1 MAMTK
6 KCVEQ
11 GRAEFAAYAAPGKAS
26 GAAAFGMPSGRG
38 RGAGV
43 EPVALSSGERA
54 ESGFAAFAAR
64 CGTFAKSVR
73 GIRRGRSSLA
83 GQREVFW
90 TGASLKDA
98 GRLTFAAAKM
108 GAEVVP
114 GLPGSIRKTTAERRE
129 YGKGQ
134 EGGVR
139 GWCKGERKDKYMK
152 HIGFF
157 MENCQMK
164 ALLDTNIIIRR
175 EAATDV
181 SQDIG
186 LLYRWLDKGRYLKCV
201 HSATIDEIKKNPNTS
216 TASSFLAEQ
225 DSYETIEIPSPIQ
238 DAVAEDAPE
247 QVAHRTVRV
256 GEP

>member
-1 MAMTK
+1 
-6 KCVEQ
+6 
-11 GRAEFAAYAAPGKAS
+11 
-26 GAAAFGMPSGRG
+26 
-38 RGAGV
+38 
-43 EPVALSSGERA
+43 
-54 ESGFAAFAAR
+54 
-64 CGTFAKSVR
+64 
-73 GIRRGRSSLA
+73 
-83 GQREVFW
+83 
-90 TGASLKDA
+90 
-98 GRLTFAAAKM
+98 
-108 GAEVVP
+108 
-114 GLPGSIRKTTAERRE
+114 
-129 YGKGQ
+129 
-134 EGGVR
+134 
-139 GWCKGERKDKYMK
+139 
-152 HIGFF
+152 
-157 MENCQMK
+157 MK

-247 QVAHRTVRV
+247 QVARRTVCV